1 VAIPEAKIPAAKV
14 AAARDQMESI
24 KGLNKDVE
32 TVAAAS
38 ADTCSHRGLRMP
50 FFAAN
55 NPQVKDEEVPA
66 GADAVQLSVR
76 DAATGK
82 LVVAATVGL

>member
-1 VAIPEAKIPAAKV
+1 MKATHHRALRALIGFSVASLVGCASYRPPVAIPEAKIPAAKV

-38 ADTCSHRGLRMP
+38 ADTCSHRGLRML
-50 FFAAN
+50 FLR
-55 NPQVKDEEVPA
+55 QTI
-66 GADAVQLSVR
+66 R
-76 DAATGK
+76 R
-82 LVVAATVGL
+82 